1 MSIDQSQIIKF
12 IQRRKYRP
20 MDAYQL
26 AGELAVSGAE
36 YDDFCASLHNLEL
49 QGEIVKVK
57 NNQYARPK
65 KVGLLVGTL
74 ECKPKGFGF
83 VIPVKGDGQ
92 EDVYVDEEDMSEAM
106 HGDIVVVRLPK
117 KTGGKKKK
125 RGQKKGSGK
134 IVEVLYHAN
143 ETIVGIFKR
152 GERLNYVVPD
162 NPSLFRDI
170 YVADKDVNG
179 ATQNDKVIVKVVQWP
194 SKHLNPEGVINKV
207 LGKEGSSGVDVQSVI
222 HQFRLPHIFNEDT
235 KMELAE
241 IQESIPLEEYKRR
254 LDLREVDIIT
264 IDPEDAKDFDDAV
277 SLEMRDDKWFLGV
290 HIADVSFYVRPG
302 SNLDKEAQT
311 RGNSV
316 YFPGAVIPMLP
327 DKLSNGICS
336 LKEGEDRLTKSVL
349 VTFDN
354 EGNLLDSEIKY
365 SIIRVKR
372 RFNYNE
378 VTRLLEALEE
388 YKEAINLGLY
398 DTIAELPL
406 LKKEYR
412 GRVSSQILKLFLN
425 MKSLALLLF
434 KNRLI
439 HGSIEL
445 DIPEVELKLDED
457 ENIVRVEKGVKD
469 ISHRIIEEFMLV
481 ANEAVAT
488 MAKKNKLPCLYR
500 IHPEPDAEDM
510 FDFAHFIKGIKR
522 KSIDPF
528 DRKQLQRI
536 LDDVAGKPEA
546 YAVNHILLRS
556 FKQAEYSPSQESHF
570 ALAMVNYT
578 HFTSPIRRYP
588 DLLVHRS
595 IDRHLSNKSG
605 LDRFPISKD
614 NLKELAGHCSFTERR
629 ADEAERE
636 IIKMKLIRYIEKY
649 VDQEME
655 GFITGVEEY
664 GFFVQL
670 RENLLE
676 GLVHVRTL
684 TDDFYRLDKKNFSL
698 KGTKRGNIYRIG
710 DRVKVKICN
719 IDRLKKQVDF
729 KVI

>member
-1 MSIDQSQIIKF
+1 MSIDLSKIIKF

-26 AGELAVSGAE
+26 AGELAVVEAE
-36 YDDFCASLHNLEL
+36 YDSFCASLHNLEL
-49 QGEIVKVK
+49 QGEIVRVK
-57 NNQYARPK
+57 NNQYAWPK

-74 ECKPKGFGF
+74 ECKPNGFGF
-83 VIPVKGDGQ
+83 VIPIKGDAH
-92 EDVYVDEEDMSEAM
+92 EDIYVDEEDMSEAM

-117 KTGGKKKK
+117 KTGRKKKK
-125 RGQKKGSGK
+125 RGQKRGSGK

-162 NPSLFRDI
+162 NPGLFRDI

-179 ATQNDKVIVKVVQWP
+179 ATQDDKVIVKVVQWP

-222 HQFRLPHIFNEDT
+222 HQFRLPHIFNEDIR
-235 KMELAE
+235 MELAG
-241 IQESIPLEEYKRR
+241 IQESIPLEEYKSR
-254 LDLREVDIIT
+254 LDLRGTDIIT
-264 IDPEDAKDFDDAV
+264 IDPEDARDFDDAV
-277 SLEMRDDKWFLGV
+277 SLEKIDSKWLLGV

-302 SNLDKEAQT
+302 SSLDREAQI
-311 RGNSV
+311 RGNSI

-336 LKEGEDRLTKSVL
+336 LKEGEDRLTKSVFM
-349 VTFDN
+349 TFDN
-354 EGNLLDSEIKY
+354 EGNLLGFEVKY
-365 SIIRVKR
+365 SIIRVKK

-378 VTRLLEALEE
+378 VTRLLERLEG
-388 YKEAINLGLY
+388 YKEAINFGLEE
-398 DTIAELPL
+398 TLAEPPL
-406 LKKEYR
+406 LKEE
-412 GRVSSQILKLFLN
+412 GGGIPCQILKLLLN

-439 HGSIEL
+439 RGSIEL
-445 DIPEVELKLDED
+445 DLPEIELKLDEN
-457 ENIVRVEKGVKD
+457 ENIVKVEKGVKD
-469 ISHRIIEEFMLV
+469 ISHRIIEEFMLA
-481 ANEAVAT
+481 ANEVVAT
-488 MAKKNKLPCLYR
+488 MVKKNKLPCFYR

-522 KSIDPF
+522 KNIDPF
-528 DRKQLQRI
+528 DRKQLQLL
-536 LDDVAGKPEA
+536 LDDVAGRPEA
-546 YAVNHILLRS
+546 YAVNQILLRS

-595 IDRHLSNKSG
+595 IDWHLSDKSG

-614 NLKELAGHCSFTERR
+614 NLKELARHCSFTERR
-629 ADEAERE
+629 AEEAERE

-649 VDQEME
+649 ADQEME
-655 GFITGVEEY
+655 GFIVGIEEY

-670 RENLLE
+670 SENLLE
-676 GLVHVRTL
+676 GLVHVRSL
-684 TDDFYRLDKKNFSL
+684 TDDFYRLDRKNFCL
-698 KGTKRGNIYRIG
+698 KGTKIGNIYRIG